1 MAQSS
6 DIFSSKV
13 KPIMDK
19 VFADLQSKR
28 ADELEAKSTSLPGL
42 MVGAAGPDGGMA
54 AMDAYTNTVRMTGEW
69 NSKTTE
75 DYIAMVKKELKKQ
88 NIKVDAVMEKKMVD
102 YLIQKEIP
110 KSSAEYIL
118 RKAAEG
124 TIFSLPQTVN
134 RSALEDHIH
143 NEAERRYDSSLIEVA
158 TSSILSWASNAATT
172 MGIGGFWGQ
181 TATDVAVEGMNHVS
195 NKEDSYL
202 ATQKAQAQK
211 DYKTAEKKSVTI
223 PKWMLTQMGFDRI
236 GNAKDADLNKALKWA
251 TSNANIYRNKV
262 NAAIEKG
269 ERTVK
274 GSSTK
279 ADMSITDAT
288 IRAKQYEA
296 FVTAI
301 KKDQTERKTLSAS
314 IVTQSSAIAEAPE
327 ETAPATE
334 NTSQSIQQEH
344 MQADSQQTQSSQDG
358 WNNLI
363 GSIGLEGVG
372 DTMNHLGFTLANL
385 PDMLLG
391 IFTGKTKSIGMNQST
406 MMPLAAIIAGTF
418 IKNPLL
424 KFPMMLWGGANLV
437 NKMGQEALAE
447 HRGTA
452 NSQGAEA
459 KTTYKQYPHELLD
472 KRITNPVIEGDKLI
486 LNIDNVPRIVTLT
499 PVMLDAYN
507 QGALPLNVIANRVLS
522 KSDAQQTQNVE
533 QTQHASQ
540 RYEQSQVQ
548 EQSRG
553 IR

>member
-1 MAQSS
+1 MAQSA
-6 DIFSSKV
+6 DIFTTKV

-19 VFADLQSKR
+19 VYADLQSKR
-28 ADELEAKSTSLPGL
+28 ADEFEEKSTSLPGL
-42 MVGAAGPDGGMA
+42 FAGAAGPDGGMSAMA
-54 AMDAYTNTVRMTGEW
+54 AYDNTIRTTGKW

-75 DYIAMVKKELKKQ
+75 DYIDMVKKELKKQ
-88 NIKVDAVMEKKMVD
+88 HINVDAVMEKKMVD
-102 YLIQKEIP
+102 YLIKKEIP

-118 RKAAEG
+118 KKAAEG

-143 NEAERRYDSSLIEVA
+143 NEAERRYDPSLFEVA

-172 MGIGGFWGQ
+172 MGLGGFWGQ

-195 NKEDSYL
+195 NKEDAYL
-202 ATQKAQAQK
+202 AKQKAQAQTE
-211 DYKTAEKKSVTI
+211 YKTAEKRTATI

-236 GNAKDADLNKALKWA
+236 GNAKDADLTKALKWA
-251 TSNANIYRNKV
+251 TSNASIYRKKID
-262 NAAIEKG
+262 AAIEKG

-274 GSSTK
+274 AGGKS
-279 ADMSITDAT
+279 ADMSISDAT
-288 IRAKQYEA
+288 LRAKQYEA
-296 FVTAI
+296 FATAI
-301 KKDQTERKTLSAS
+301 KKEQAERKTVSTD
-314 IVTQSSAIAEAPE
+314 VVYQSSIAEASE
-327 ETAPATE
+327 DTVTETA
-334 NTSQSIQQEH
+334 NSSQSVQQE
-344 MQADSQQTQSSQDG
+344 QEQDATQQMGNPQDG

-391 IFTGKTKSIGMNQST
+391 IFTGKTKSVGMNQST

-418 IKNPLL
+418 IRNPLL

-447 HRGTA
+447 HRGSTYD
-452 NSQGAEA
+452 QGV
-459 KTTYKQYPHELLD
+459 KPTYKQYPHELLD

-507 QGALPLNVIANRVLS
+507 QGALPLNVIANRVLA
-522 KSDAQQTQNVE
+522 KSEAQQMQNVE
-533 QTQHASQ
+533 QTQNASQ

>member
-1 MAQSS
+1 
-6 DIFSSKV
+6 
-13 KPIMDK
+13 MDK

-143 NEAERRYDSSLIEVA
+143 NEAERRYDPSLIEVA

-195 NKEDSYL
+195 NKEDSSL

-424 KFPMMLWGGANLV
+424 KL
-437 NKMGQEALAE
+437 
-447 HRGTA
+447 
-452 NSQGAEA
+452 S
-459 KTTYKQYPHELLD
+459 
-472 KRITNPVIEGDKLI
+472 LI
-486 LNIDNVPRIVTLT
+486 HI
-499 PVMLDAYN
+499 
-507 QGALPLNVIANRVLS
+507 
-522 KSDAQQTQNVE
+522 
-533 QTQHASQ
+533 
-540 RYEQSQVQ
+540 
-548 EQSRG
+548 
-553 IR
+553 

>member
-1 MAQSS
+1 MAQSA
-6 DIFSSKV
+6 DIFTTKV

-19 VFADLQSKR
+19 VYADLQSKR
-28 ADELEAKSTSLPGL
+28 ADEFEEKSTSLPGL
-42 MVGAAGPDGGMA
+42 FAGAAGPDGGMSAMA
-54 AMDAYTNTVRMTGEW
+54 AYDNTIRTTGNW

-75 DYIAMVKKELKKQ
+75 DYIDMVKKELKKQ
-88 NIKVDAVMEKKMVD
+88 HINVDAVMEKKMVD
-102 YLIQKEIP
+102 YLIKKEIP

-118 RKAAEG
+118 KKAAEG

-143 NEAERRYDSSLIEVA
+143 NEAERRYDPSLFEVA

-172 MGIGGFWGQ
+172 MGLGGFWGQ
-181 TATDVAVEGMNHVS
+181 TAMDAAVEGTNYVS
-195 NKEDSYL
+195 NKEDAYL
-202 ATQKAQAQK
+202 AKQKAQAQTE
-211 DYKTAEKKSVTI
+211 YKTAEKRTATI

-236 GNAKDADLNKALKWA
+236 GNAKDADLTKALKWA
-251 TSNANIYRNKV
+251 TSNASIYRKKID
-262 NAAIEKG
+262 AAIEKG

-274 GSSTK
+274 AGGKS
-279 ADMSITDAT
+279 ADMSISDAT
-288 IRAKQYEA
+288 LRAKQYEA
-296 FVTAI
+296 FATAI
-301 KKDQTERKTLSAS
+301 KKEQAERKTVSTD
-314 IVTQSSAIAEAPE
+314 VVYQSSIAEASE
-327 ETAPATE
+327 DTVTETA
-334 NTSQSIQQEH
+334 NSSQSVQQGQE
-344 MQADSQQTQSSQDG
+344 QDATQQMGNPQDG

-391 IFTGKTKSIGMNQST
+391 IFTGKTKSIGMNQGT

-418 IKNPLL
+418 IRNPLL

-447 HRGTA
+447 HRGSTYD
-452 NSQGAEA
+452 QGV
-459 KTTYKQYPHELLD
+459 KPTYKQYPHELLD

-507 QGALPLNVIANRVLS
+507 QGALPLNVIANRVLA
-522 KSDAQQTQNVE
+522 KSEAQQMQNVE
-533 QTQHASQ
+533 QTQNASQ

>member
-1 MAQSS
+1 MKKLFLIITAALGASCGMVKAQSVTYYH
-6 DIFSSKV
+6 DASKQAQV
-13 KPIMDK
+13 TVMEIGAGALTP
-19 VFADLQSKR
+19 
-28 ADELEAKSTSLPGL
+28 ELYYTVTHNSYKK
-42 MVGAAGPDGGMA
+42 GAAGTNKNMYRLA
-54 AMDAYTNTVRMTGEW
+54 A
-69 NSKTTE
+69 
-75 DYIAMVKKELKKQ
+75 
-88 NIKVDAVMEKKMVD
+88 
-102 YLIQKEIP
+102 
-110 KSSAEYIL
+110 
-118 RKAAEG
+118 
-124 TIFSLPQTVN
+124 
-134 RSALEDHIH
+134 
-143 NEAERRYDSSLIEVA
+143 
-158 TSSILSWASNAATT
+158 NAASIPQVE
-172 MGIGGFWGQ
+172 MADSIQ
-181 TATDVAVEGMNHVS
+181 SYLEARAKEEALNIADRELDVAWMTEGSKIESRLLTFKN
-195 NKEDSYL
+195 NINGL
-202 ATQKAQAQK
+202 IG
-211 DYKTAEKKSVTI
+211 KTNNQEI
-223 PKWMLTQMGFDRI
+223 
-236 GNAKDADLNKALKWA
+236 
-251 TSNANIYRNKV
+251 TSW
-262 NAAIEKG
+262 
-269 ERTVK
+269 
-274 GSSTK
+274 
-279 ADMSITDAT
+279 
-288 IRAKQYEA
+288 
-296 FVTAI
+296 
-301 KKDQTERKTLSAS
+301 
-314 IVTQSSAIAEAPE
+314 
-327 ETAPATE
+327 
-334 NTSQSIQQEH
+334 QEH

>member
-6 DIFSSKV
+6 NIFSTRI

-19 VFADLQSKR
+19 VYADLQNKR
-28 ADELEAKSTSLPGL
+28 ADELKQKTTSFPGFL
-42 MVGAAGPDGGMA
+42 AGAAGPDGGMA
-54 AMDAYTNTVRMTGEW
+54 AMDAYTNTLKVTGEW

-75 DYIAMVKKELKKQ
+75 DYIAMVKTELQKQ
-88 NIKVDAVMEKKMVD
+88 HITVDAVTEKKMVD
-102 YLIQKEIP
+102 YLIHKEIP

-118 RKAAEG
+118 RKTAEG

-134 RSALEDHIH
+134 RSAMEDHIH
-143 NEAERRYDSSLIEVA
+143 NEAEKRHDPSMFEVA
-158 TSSILSWASNAATT
+158 TASILSWASNAATT

-181 TATDVAVEGMNHVS
+181 TALDATAEVTNHVS
-195 NKEDSYL
+195 DKEDAYL
-202 ATQKAQAQK
+202 AKQRAQSHK
-211 DYKTAEKKSVTI
+211 EYKTAEKKTVSI

-236 GNAKDADLNKALKWA
+236 GNAKDADLTKAQKWA
-251 TSNANIYRNKV
+251 TSNASIYRQKID
-262 NAAIEKG
+262 AAIENG

-274 GSSTK
+274 AGGK
-279 ADMSITDAT
+279 NADMSITDAT
-288 IRAKQYEA
+288 VRAKQYEA

-301 KKDQTERKTLSAS
+301 KKEQAERKAVGNN
-314 IVTQSSAIAEAPE
+314 IVNQSSIAE
-327 ETAPATE
+327 
-334 NTSQSIQQEH
+334 TSEDTIYSFQSAQQE
-344 MQADSQQTQSSQDG
+344 QAQERSTAQQRTDDDMSG

-424 KFPMMLWGGANLV
+424 KIPMMLWGGANLV
-437 NKMGQEALAE
+437 NKMGQESLGE
-447 HRGTA
+447 YRGA
-452 NSQGAEA
+452 HYNQGENKAV
-459 KTTYKQYPHELLD
+459 TYKQYSHELLD
-472 KRITNPVIEGDKLI
+472 RRITNPVIEGNKLI

-499 PVMLDAYN
+499 PAMLDAYS
-507 QGALPLNVIANRVLS
+507 QGALPINVIANRVLA
-522 KSDAQQTQNVE
+522 KSDAQQAQGVA
-533 QTQHASQ
+533 QTQSASE

>member
-1 MAQSS
+1 
-6 DIFSSKV
+6 
-13 KPIMDK
+13 
-19 VFADLQSKR
+19 
-28 ADELEAKSTSLPGL
+28 
-42 MVGAAGPDGGMA
+42 
-54 AMDAYTNTVRMTGEW
+54 
-69 NSKTTE
+69 
-75 DYIAMVKKELKKQ
+75 
-88 NIKVDAVMEKKMVD
+88 
-102 YLIQKEIP
+102 
-110 KSSAEYIL
+110 
-118 RKAAEG
+118 
-124 TIFSLPQTVN
+124 
-134 RSALEDHIH
+134 
-143 NEAERRYDSSLIEVA
+143 
-158 TSSILSWASNAATT
+158 

>member
-1 MAQSS
+1 
-6 DIFSSKV
+6 
-13 KPIMDK
+13 
-19 VFADLQSKR
+19 
-28 ADELEAKSTSLPGL
+28 
-42 MVGAAGPDGGMA
+42 
-54 AMDAYTNTVRMTGEW
+54 
-69 NSKTTE
+69 
-75 DYIAMVKKELKKQ
+75 
-88 NIKVDAVMEKKMVD
+88 
-102 YLIQKEIP
+102 
-110 KSSAEYIL
+110 
-118 RKAAEG
+118 
-124 TIFSLPQTVN
+124 
-134 RSALEDHIH
+134 
-143 NEAERRYDSSLIEVA
+143 
-158 TSSILSWASNAATT
+158 
-172 MGIGGFWGQ
+172 
-181 TATDVAVEGMNHVS
+181 
-195 NKEDSYL
+195 
-202 ATQKAQAQK
+202 
-211 DYKTAEKKSVTI
+211 
-223 PKWMLTQMGFDRI
+223 
-236 GNAKDADLNKALKWA
+236 
-251 TSNANIYRNKV
+251 
-262 NAAIEKG
+262 
-269 ERTVK
+269 
-274 GSSTK
+274 
-279 ADMSITDAT
+279 
-288 IRAKQYEA
+288 
-296 FVTAI
+296 
-301 KKDQTERKTLSAS
+301 
-314 IVTQSSAIAEAPE
+314 
-327 ETAPATE
+327 
-334 NTSQSIQQEH
+334 
-344 MQADSQQTQSSQDG
+344 
-358 WNNLI
+358 
-363 GSIGLEGVG
+363 
-372 DTMNHLGFTLANL
+372 MNHLGFTLANL